1 MIYLKKAS
9 FFKRLLITLI
19 KLPFMMCIKIMS
31 THFFKG
37 IQLILPISIFFFS
50 CQKTTTT
57 NSNASVSNL
66 VTSPTTA
73 NQLKFSGNGFIHNG
87 IYPKLYTCDSLG
99 ISPGLQ
105 WSNAPSTTNSY
116 AITMYTIPPTGEK
129 HVYLVLYNIPAT
141 AISIPDNSKSIG
153 IFGTNTVDGKTTYTP
168 PCSQGPGAK
177 IYVLTLYALNAPPTI
192 SVPNTQVT
200 MDILLA
206 GMKNKIVDSAV
217 MSVTYTRP

>member
-1 MIYLKKAS
+1 MKKSISIYL
-9 FFKRLLITLI
+9 FFLVLV
-19 KLPFMMCIKIMS
+19 
-31 THFFKG
+31 
-37 IQLILPISIFFFS
+37 S
-50 CQKTTTT
+50 CQKST
-57 NSNASVSNL
+57 NTINTL
-66 VTSPTTA
+66 VNTSTISASPTIA

-105 WSNAPSTTNSY
+105 WSNAPTTTNSY

-129 HVYLVLYNIPAT
+129 HVYIVLYNIPSST
-141 AISIPDNSKSIG
+141 TSIPDNSKSIG
-153 IFGTNTVDGKTTYTP
+153 VFGINTVDGKATYTP
-168 PCSQGPGAK
+168 PCSQGPGPK
-177 IYVLTLYALNAPPTI
+177 IYVLTLYALNAQPTI
-192 SVPNTQVT
+192 TVPNTQVT

>member
-1 MIYLKKAS
+1 M
-9 FFKRLLITLI
+9 FFI
-19 KLPFMMCIKIMS
+19 
-31 THFFKG
+31 
-37 IQLILPISIFFFS
+37 S
-50 CQKTTTT
+50 CQKGNDAT
-57 NSNASVSNL
+57 NSTSVTNL
-66 VTSPTTA
+66 VTSPTIS

-105 WSNAPSTTNSY
+105 WSNAPTTTNSY

-129 HVYLVLYNIPAT
+129 HVYIVLYNIPSST
-141 AISIPDNSKSIG
+141 TSIPDNAKSIG
-153 IFGTNTVDGKTTYTP
+153 VFGINTVDGKTTYTP
-168 PCSQGPGAK
+168 PCSQGPGPK
-177 IYVLTLYALNAPPTI
+177 IYVLTLYALNAQPTI
-192 SVPNTQVT
+192 TVPNTQVT